1 LWKWLNEYSVNEA
14 HMSDDGSG
22 SNGSKRERQA
32 EQRRNQLIDTA
43 LTLFAEHGIEATRV
57 SDIAQR
63 AGVAQGLLYHYFPSK
78 DALLAAIIERHGPLR
93 MLADVLE
100 TPTDRP
106 ARETLLTLGMRL
118 YALAQERRTLLQLI
132 VREIIWRPETR
143 GVGMAVRE
151 QALTMLARYLQS
163 RVAAGE
169 LRPHDSLVV
178 GQTLASAIIVVV
190 FAQLPVDPYITGA
203 IDVILQGISAQPADA
218 SAPAA
223 ETTTGG

>member
-1 LWKWLNEYSVNEA
+1 
-14 HMSDDGSG
+14 MSDSG
-22 SNGSKRERQA
+22 SASTGSKRERQA

-57 SDIAQR
+57 SDIAQT
-63 AGVAQGLLYHYFPSK
+63 AGVAQGLLYHYFPTQRRTARGDHRAARPAA
-78 DALLAAIIERHGPLR
+78 DARRRAGDAARPPGARDAAHRGPTPLRPGAGAAHATATDRARNHLAA
-93 MLADVLE
+93 
-100 TPTDRP
+100 
-106 ARETLLTLGMRL
+106 
-118 YALAQERRTLLQLI
+118 
-132 VREIIWRPETR
+132 ETR
-143 GVGMAVRE
+143 GMGMAVRE

-190 FAQLPVDPYITGA
+190 FAQLPVDPYLTGA

>member
-1 LWKWLNEYSVNEA
+1 
-14 HMSDDGSG
+14 MSTGGS
-22 SNGSKRERQA
+22 GSKREQQA
-32 EQRRNQLIDTA
+32 EQRRIQLIDTA
-43 LTLFAEHGIEATRV
+43 LALFAEHGIEATRV
-57 SDIAQR
+57 SDIAQT

-93 MLADVLE
+93 MLAEALA
-100 TPTDRP
+100 TPPDRP
-106 ARETLLTLGMRL
+106 ARETLLAVGMRL

-143 GVGMAVRE
+143 GLGMAVRE
-151 QALTMLARYLQS
+151 QGLTMLARYLQS

-190 FAQLPVDPYITGA
+190 FAQLPADPFITGA

-218 SAPAA
+218 EAPAA